1 MNNRYFRQE
10 SQVYTNVNGIPDFK
24 QMIIDYNKKGNDM
37 GQGKLYIRNNDDDKL
52 TLFNEGIL
60 KHLKKRRKKRKSLKD
75 RILNMSKTK
84 KKRNQQKKKRRK
96 KKKTKKKSK
105 K

>member
-1 MNNRYFRQE
+1 MNNQYFRQE

-75 RILNMSKTK
+75 RILNITK
-84 KKRNQQKKKRRK
+84 KKKKQKKKRRK

>member
-75 RILNMSKTK
+75 RILNITK
-84 KKRNQQKKKRRK
+84 KKKKQKRKRRK